1 MVLRS
6 LRWPSDHRFGIENMA
21 DTEVKPVK
29 YLCLTAL
36 HLSQTVDPGAFFHLP
51 GTARLLFVL
60 GLFLFGMLKISKFL
74 QAFLINRGNPNLLEL
89 SSSCLLDC

>member
-29 YLCLTAL
+29 YLCVSQLSTFPRQLIPVHFSSYQAL
-36 HLSQTVDPGAFFHLP
+36 PACFLSWDY
-51 GTARLLFVL
+51 
-60 GLFLFGMLKISKFL
+60 
-74 QAFLINRGNPNLLEL
+74 
-89 SSSCLLDC
+89 SCLVC